1 MIQLLCQGGRF
12 RIFPPAFIFV
22 HLSAVLTSI
31 GRMNPDIKNIVFDF
45 GGVLID
51 WNPRYLYRKVFNDD
65 ASMERFLK
73 EICNGEWNEKQ
84 DGGRPFSEGIDELI
98 KIFPEE
104 AEKITLYFNRW
115 EEMVGGEIKGT
126 PEVFYELK
134 SLGFALYGL
143 TNWSGETFPKVKYQF
158 RFLNEFDGIVV
169 SGDEK
174 LLKPDPA
181 IFNLLL
187 NRYDLIPG
195 ETLFIDDN
203 PVNVETANRL
213 GLEAIR
219 FESAE
224 QLRNNLRERRI
235 L

>member
-1 MIQLLCQGGRF
+1 MCQGGRF

-22 HLSAVLTSI
+22 HLPLVLTSVD
-31 GRMNPDIKNIVFDF
+31 RMNTEIKNIVFDF

-51 WNPRYLYRKVFNDD
+51 WNPRYLYRKVFSDE

-73 EICNGEWNEKQ
+73 EICTGEWNEKQ
-84 DGGRPFSEGIDELI
+84 DGGRPFREGIDELI
-98 KIFPEE
+98 KVFPGE
-104 AEKITLYFNRW
+104 AEKITLYFDRW

-143 TNWSGETFPKVKYQF
+143 TNWSGETFPKVKHRF
-158 RFLNEFDGIVV
+158 PFLNEFNGIVV

-174 LLKPDPA
+174 LLKPDPE
-181 IFNLLL
+181 IFKLLL
-187 NRYDLIPG
+187 SRYDLVPG

-203 PVNVETANRL
+203 PVNVQAAFNL

-219 FESAE
+219 FETAG
-224 QLRNNLRERRI
+224 QLRNYLKDRR
-235 L
+235 LL

>member
-1 MIQLLCQGGRF
+1 
-12 RIFPPAFIFV
+12 
-22 HLSAVLTSI
+22 
-31 GRMNPDIKNIVFDF
+31 MNTEIKNIVFDF

-51 WNPRYLYRKVFNDD
+51 WNPRYLYRKVFSDE

-73 EICNGEWNEKQ
+73 EICTGEWNEKQ
-84 DGGRPFSEGIDELI
+84 DGGRPFREGIDELI
-98 KIFPEE
+98 KVFPGE
-104 AEKITLYFNRW
+104 AEKITLYFDRW

-143 TNWSGETFPKVKYQF
+143 TNWSGETFPKVKHRF
-158 RFLNEFDGIVV
+158 PFLNEFNGIVV

-174 LLKPDPA
+174 LLKPDPE
-181 IFNLLL
+181 IFKLLL
-187 NRYDLIPG
+187 SRYDLVPG

-203 PVNVETANRL
+203 PVNVQAAFNL

-219 FESAE
+219 FETAG
-224 QLRNNLRERRI
+224 QLRNYLKDRR
-235 L
+235 LL